1 MERKLMK
8 ATTSRTLSNSLLK
21 TSPKVAEESDANA
34 VNAVAVMVA
43 NANVWV
49 TTYNK

>member
-1 MERKLMK
+1 MK

-34 VNAVAVMVA
+34 VNVVNAVAVMVA